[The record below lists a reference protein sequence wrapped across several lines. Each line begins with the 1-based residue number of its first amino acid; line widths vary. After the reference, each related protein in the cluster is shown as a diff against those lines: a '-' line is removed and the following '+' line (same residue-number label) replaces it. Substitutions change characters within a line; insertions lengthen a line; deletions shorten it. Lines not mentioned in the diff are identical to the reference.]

1 MKPAQFAAEPVLVA
15 PHYTGVAADLA
26 RPRDGAWDHSL
37 EMAAIF
43 GVQFSGEIE
52 RPYTFADGIAFV
64 PVRGTLVNRCNYSC
78 GGWITGYKYITSMI
92 AAIVQDPGVKA
103 VVFDVDSYG
112 GEAAGCFET
121 GRYIREA
128 LTAAK
133 IPSLAMIDSNAASA
147 GYALACAASRVAI
160 IPSGRAGSIGAIM
173 MHWDISRAQEMEG
186 EKVTIF
192 ADGSHKAD
200 GNPYNPLPPEVAAA
214 FQARIAAASANF
226 CAYVAEMRGLAAQ
239 EITDLQANTFDAPQ
253 ALALGLVDS
262 VAPAPEA
269 FAAFLASLSDLEDDE
284 ESGVITLEATMPDP
298 TAAEGAASER
308 ARIQAILSSPEA
320 DGRGKLAQHLAFNT
334 TQTAAD
340 AVALLALAGRDAPA
354 APAAAA
360 APVDPLVAAMRQAGT
375 PGVSPEGPGAT
386 ETADT
391 PEAKAKAAADFMLAS
406 FAQATGRKLSAK
418 Q

>member
-1 MKPAQFAAEPVLVA
+1 MKPAQFVAEPVLVA

-26 RPRDGAWDHSL
+26 RPRDESWDHSL

-43 GVQFSGEIE
+43 GVTFSGEVD
-52 RPYTFADGIAFV
+52 RPYAFADGIAFV
-64 PVRGTLVNRCNYSC
+64 PVRGSLINRYNYSC

-92 AAIVQDPGVKA
+92 AAIAQDPGVKG

-133 IPSLAMIDSNAASA
+133 IPSMSMIDSTAASA
-147 GYALACAASRVAI
+147 GYALACAADKVAI

-173 MHWDISRAQEMEG
+173 MHWDVSREMEMEG

-192 ADGSHKAD
+192 AAGSHKAD
-200 GNPYNPLPPEVAAA
+200 GNPFGPLPPEVAAA
-214 FQARIAAASANF
+214 FQTRIDTASANF
-226 CAYVAEMRGLAAQ
+226 CAYVAEMRGKPVQA
-239 EITDLQANTFDAPQ
+239 ITDLQANTFDAPQ

-269 FAAFLASLSDLEDDE
+269 FAAFLASLSDDLEDE

-334 TQTAAD
+334 TQSAAD
-340 AVALLALAGRDAPA
+340 AVALLALAGRDT
-354 APAAAA
+354 PAAAA
-360 APVDPLVAAMRQAGT
+360 PADPLAAAMRQAGT

-386 ETADT
+386 DTADT
-391 PEAKAKAAADFMLAS
+391 PEAQAKAAADFMLAS
-406 FAQATGRKLSAK
+406 LAQATGRKLPAK

>member
-1 MKPAQFAAEPVLVA
+1 MKPAQFVAEPVLVA

-26 RPRDGAWDHSL
+26 RPRDETWDHSL

-43 GVQFSGEIE
+43 GVQFGGEID
-52 RPYTFADGIAFV
+52 RPYAFADGIAFV
-64 PVRGTLVNRCNYSC
+64 PVRGSLINRCNYSW
-78 GGWITGYKYITSMI
+78 GGYITGYKYITSLV
-92 AAIVQDPGVKA
+92 AAIAQDPGVKG

-121 GRYIREA
+121 GRFIREA

-133 IPSLAMIDSNAASA
+133 IPSMAMVDSNAQSA
-147 GYALACAASRVAI
+147 GYALACAADRVVL

-173 MHWDISRAQEMEG
+173 MHWDMSREMEMEG

-192 ADGSHKAD
+192 AAGSHKAD
-200 GNPYNPLPPEVAAA
+200 GNPFGPLPADVAAA
-214 FQARIAAASANF
+214 FQARIDTASANF
-226 CAYVAEMRGLAAQ
+226 CAYVAEMRGKPTQA
-239 EITDLQANTFDAPQ
+239 ITDLQAASFDAPQ

-269 FAAFLASLSDLEDDE
+269 FATFLESLSDLEDE
-284 ESGVITLEATMPDP
+284 ESGAINLEAQMPDP

-334 TQTAAD
+334 TQPAAD
-340 AVALLALAGRDAPA
+340 AVALLAAAEKATA
-354 APAAAA
+354 APAPVA
-360 APVDPLVAAMRQAGT
+360 APPAADPLAAAMRAAGT
-375 PGVSPEGPGAT
+375 PGVSPEGPGAS
-386 ETADT
+386 EPDT

-406 FAQATGRKLSAK
+406 FAQATGRKPVTK
-418 Q
+418 